1 MNRIFKA
8 LSALLVYPTAELQQA
23 AGEIG
28 EAIDAGERFP
38 QPSASSCTRC

>member
-23 AGEIG
+23 TGEIG
-28 EAIDAGERFP
+28 EAIDAGRMIP